1 MPHYTGE
8 YQSSGHLYLTR
19 IPGYSLEKRNALIER
34 IAEKGVATNVHYKPL
49 PLLSAYKNLGFDIAD
64 YPNAYAQFVNEMT
77 LPLYS
82 TLTDEQVEYV
92 IAAVLQSLEEDV

>member
-1 MPHYTGE
+1 M
-8 YQSSGHLYLTR
+8 
-19 IPGYSLEKRNALIER
+19 
-34 IAEKGVATNVHYKPL
+34 
-49 PLLSAYKNLGFDIAD
+49 SAYKNLGFDIAD
-64 YPNAYAQFVNEMT
+64 YPNAYAQFINEMT

>member
-1 MPHYTGE
+1 M
-8 YQSSGHLYLTR
+8 
-19 IPGYSLEKRNALIER
+19 
-34 IAEKGVATNVHYKPL
+34 
-49 PLLSAYKNLGFDIAD
+49 SAYKNLGFDIAD
-64 YPNAYAQFVNEMT
+64 YPNAYAQFANEVT

>member
-1 MPHYTGE
+1 MTV
-8 YQSSGHLYLTR
+8 T
-19 IPGYSLEKRNALIER
+19 
-34 IAEKGVATNVHYKPL
+34 
-49 PLLSAYKNLGFDIAD
+49 YKNPTGAQMASLPFML
-64 YPNAYAQFVNEMT
+64 YPNAYAQFANEVT